1 MSRRKEDTMADF
13 IFRVDSVHLTEEQ
26 QEKIAAAIQGSVLT
40 ELAKLDLHGES
51 KTKASA
57 PPAGGP
63 GGGTFLFS
71 PILWRG
77 GWIIPPG
84 EVGSAAGSNFTVVN
98 RATEKNKAA

>member
-1 MSRRKEDTMADF
+1 MADF

-40 ELAKLDLHGES
+40 ELAKLDLHGDQS
-51 KTKASA
+51 KTKSSA
-57 PPAGGP
+57 PAAGGS

-84 EVGSAAGSNFTVVN
+84 EVASAAGSQFAVVN
-98 RATEKNKAA
+98 RATEKTKAA